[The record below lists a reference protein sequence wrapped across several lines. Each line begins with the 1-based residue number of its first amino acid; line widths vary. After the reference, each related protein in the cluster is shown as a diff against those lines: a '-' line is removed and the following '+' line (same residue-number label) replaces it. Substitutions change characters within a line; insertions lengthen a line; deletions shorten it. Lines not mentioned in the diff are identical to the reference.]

1 MKNFLIFVFSI
12 LCIFV
17 NPAIAGSFQNQ
28 NKASIFGKVTSSIDM
43 KPLANVNIFIANTML
58 GAATNDSGYFAI
70 RNVPLGTHELV
81 VTNIGFEPRKLT
93 IRLAREKDKEI
104 NLKLIPKAVQAPEIQ
119 ITARREPDWKKHLKK
134 FQKFFLG
141 TSRNASKCKITNPEV
156 LEFREDKTAN
166 LFMASAGDIIHIE
179 NRALGYRL
187 SYLLD
192 SFNLSDEMVGY
203 NGKTKFQE
211 LLPANR
217 KEQEK
222 WRKNRLKT
230 YNGSLRHFFQAL
242 ISNQIKKAGFMVSRL
257 PELTDQVFYAELQEV
272 NLSSLFSDGDLSFE
286 KKLHF
291 FDYLQIIYSKEIE
304 DREYVYWRLN
314 QDKSAIGMTTQK
326 LRESRLPRAQTSWIV
341 LNKTP
346 VTIDTTGYLY
356 DPLALTVYGY
366 WAWES
371 VADILPFEYSP
382 Q

>member
-1 MKNFLIFVFSI
+1 MIFVFCV
-12 LCIFV
+12 LCIFANLAV
-17 NPAIAGSFQNQ
+17 AGSFQSK
-28 NKASIFGKVTSSIDM
+28 NKVSISGKVISSIDM

-81 VTNIGFEPRKLT
+81 LTNIGFAPRKLT
-93 IRLAREKDKEI
+93 IRLARKKDKII
-104 NLKLIPKAVQAPEIQ
+104 NIKLTPKAVQAPEIRVFA
-119 ITARREPDWKKHLKK
+119 ARERHWKKHLKK

-156 LEFREDKTAN
+156 LDFREDKATN
-166 LFMASAGDIIHIE
+166 LFMASTSDIIHLE

-187 SYLLD
+187 FYLLE
-192 SFNLSDEMVGY
+192 SFSLSDEMVSY

-211 LLPANR
+211 LLPENR

-230 YNGSLRHFFQAL
+230 YNGSLRHFLQAL
-242 ISNQIKKAGFMVSRL
+242 ISNQIKKQGFAVSRL
-257 PELTDQVFYAELQEV
+257 AELTDQVYSAELQEV

-286 KKLHF
+286 RKLHF
-291 FDYLQIIYSKEIE
+291 FDYLQVIYLKEKE

-314 QDKSAIGMTTQK
+314 YDKSAVGMTNQRLLESTQ
-326 LRESRLPRAQTSWIV
+326 PQAQTSWIV

-366 WAWES
+366 WAWER